1 MVIKLTGE
9 GTIDSPYICTKLSE
23 IISVQANTTPYIQIP
38 PNTLIDANEEYP
50 EGFSSAIYMCSH
62 IDGQGSII
70 RNLANA
76 AGSVF
81 SCDGADFKNLN
92 FYNVLG
98 QSCLFERT
106 NAGSPCVLYNCKF
119 SGRMNNITSL
129 IEHYAGSIR
138 RCSFNFELY
147 GDEGAGFSWWDIYD
161 GFIIEYNRL
170 EFDCQHHTGNSGIS
184 IGIVSNCYV
193 TGTNPRSISIGGSTN
208 VVDFTTPSANIDF
221 RANNILVNSDKC
233 ASITQ
238 QAGTYPVTTAQMK
251 DASYLASLGFPI
263 QT

>member
-1 MVIKLTGE
+1 MTGT
-9 GTIDSPYICTKLSE
+9 GTENDPYICTKLSE

-70 RNLANA
+70 RNLANT

-98 QSCLFERT
+98 RQYLFHRT
-106 NAGSPCVLYNCKF
+106 NTNSPCQLYNCKF
-119 SGRMNNITSL
+119 SGRMDDLTS
-129 IEHYAGSIR
+129 IIFNYAGSVR
-138 RCSFNFELY
+138 RCSFNFEVF
-147 GDEGAGFSWWDIYD
+147 GNSSAQFSRWDSYN
-161 GFIIEYNRL
+161 GFIIEYNRF

-193 TGTNPRSISIGGSTN
+193 TGTNPRSISIGGRTN
-208 VVDFTTPSANIDF
+208 VVDFTTPSANINF
-221 RANNILVNSDKC
+221 RANDILVNSDKC